1 MKTHQEKRQEKE
13 ILVNKLAQ
21 YRVHNRLTI
30 KALAAEMDLP
40 TTTVSSWLQ
49 GLNMPSDIAV
59 GIIIDYLE
67 KQGSAD

>member
-1 MKTHQEKRQEKE
+1 
-13 ILVNKLAQ
+13 
-21 YRVHNRLTI
+21 
-30 KALAAEMDLP
+30 LAAEMDLP